1 MLDIKQIEAFFPE
14 PLRAYKKNLL
24 REYLQWK
31 LIEVIG
37 DSPNALK
44 MAFMGGTAIH
54 ILHGNNRFSEDLD
67 FDNLGLNQKDFYRL
81 VEHVKKRISLL
92 GYEVE
97 TKIHVDAAFR
107 VYLKFP
113 WVLYENKISRHKKEK
128 LIIQIDME
136 PQNFPYEPEKKIIS
150 KFDVF
155 LRIQAV
161 PEDLLLSQKILCVF
175 KRPRLM
181 GKDFYDIV
189 FLLGKIRPN
198 YAYLVNKL
206 NIQSPD
212 DLKKRLI
219 KKCQNVD
226 FEKLARDVRPFLF
239 NPDDTKKVLYFP
251 DYIKEL
257 EFR

>member
-1 MLDIKQIEAFFPE
+1 MLDIKQIETFFPE
-14 PLRAYKKNLL
+14 PMRAYKKNLL